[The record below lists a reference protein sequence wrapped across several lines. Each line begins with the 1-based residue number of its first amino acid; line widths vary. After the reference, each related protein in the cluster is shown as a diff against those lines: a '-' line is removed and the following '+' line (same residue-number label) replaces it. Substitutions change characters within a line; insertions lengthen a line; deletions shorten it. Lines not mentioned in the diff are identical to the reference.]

1 MPSFDIVVQTDLQEV
16 ENAVNQARKEI
27 AQRYDFR
34 GSKSSIDLDKSAGEL
49 TLVSDDDYR
58 LAAVLDVLK
67 TRLVRRKVSV
77 KNLEIG
83 PPEDAAG
90 GTRRRKI
97 GLQNG
102 ISTEIAK
109 ELVKRVKRTKLK
121 VQAQIQQDQVR
132 VSGKKRDD
140 LQAVM
145 QLVREA
151 DDLGPEFRFTNRR
164 E

>member
-1 MPSFDIVVQTDLQEV
+1 MPSFDIVVQTDLQEA

-34 GSKSSIDLDKSAGEL
+34 GSTSRIDWDKGAAEI

-67 TRLVRRKVSV
+67 TRLVRRGVAV

-83 PPEDAAG
+83 APEDAPG
-90 GTRRRKI
+90 GTRRRRI
-97 GLQNG
+97 SLVSG
-102 ISTEIAK
+102 IATDTAK
-109 ELVKRVKRTKLK
+109 ELVKRIKRTKLK

-132 VSGKKRDD
+132 VTGKKRDD
-140 LQAVM
+140 LQQVM

-151 DDLGPEFRFTNRR
+151 DDLGPEFQFTNRR
-164 E
+164 D